1 MEAWASFR
9 WRLLEG
15 VPDIAP
21 RAFPLLLERYL
32 AAGGAW
38 TSSQK
43 RAWAELME
51 DKDIEPTAL
60 VRSLAHL
67 DPQGLEE
74 PVGWLRRAGT
84 QDWQG
89 WEQEGPHPDNE
100 GTSPFARF
108 LSAKGKHRN
117 NAAILLMLQLQK
129 QQAQIQATAWTLE
142 QLQVRQGAMVARVP
156 TDVSHPVDRR
166 WREALPLMKE
176 ALGTQTAVRIRS
188 EILHQIARVDHP
200 QAIEVL
206 GECLQEDLPF
216 GLQEATLR
224 GVIDQE
230 SLRAPAL
237 LEAAFVRLGQQIP
250 VRSQKNRKE
259 CEAWEGLYGLLGSL
273 GSAGGELVDRWID
286 ALEGPLPELWP
297 MAVQA
302 LAEIEP
308 TALDKEQLNRML
320 RRLEHIGG
328 GASTFAA
335 KALSHWRELSQPVCE
350 ELYKQARDHGYDAF
364 RRHLFLPAV
373 SGASDKMR
381 GFLWSILRRQD
392 RVEEEAAFEAL
403 LMDARRHP
411 EGFEPLWRWALR
423 RNNEA
428 WISRLILTIGCARS
442 VEMLGSLEAYV
453 SRFPKEAEPAWL
465 TLWSLACLKSPLSVE
480 WMERY
485 FRDEPR
491 QLFGPT
497 DANDPSLFYPST
509 VVEEMGYAASI
520 LIPRVETLL
529 LNFRPSSLR
538 ALNWRYALSC
548 LSFSDQAV
556 SSDPLSAEDRLLLL
570 FWGEQKAH
578 TVKRRL
584 TQSARTMGT
593 FLHLR
598 KAGRLLNGMLL
609 DPQAHGV
616 LQPEVWRVLWQRMRN
631 HFKILNCHSD
641 PALFSMRHT
650 LDGLCERL
658 LNLAPYETLLDYST
672 RLQEALY
679 S

>member
-74 PVGWLRRAGT
+74 PVGWLRRAGA

-308 TALDKEQLNRML
+308 TALDKEQLHRML
-320 RRLEHIGG
+320 QRLEHTDGKT
-328 GASTFAA
+328 STCAA
-335 KALSHWRELSQPVCE
+335 MALSHWQGLSLPECE
-350 ELYKQARDHGYDAF
+350 ELYKQAHHHAYDAF
-364 RRHLFLPAV
+364 RRHLFLPM
-373 SGASDKMR
+373 ASCANDKIR
-381 GFLWSILRRQD
+381 GFLWSILHKQD
-392 RVEEEAAFEAL
+392 RVEEEEAFKAL
-403 LMDARRHP
+403 LMDAQRHP
-411 EGFEPLWRWALR
+411 EGFEPLWRWAR
-423 RNNEA
+423 QQNNEA
-428 WISRLILTIGCARS
+428 WLNRLLLTVGCGGV
-442 VEMLGSLEAYV
+442 VEMLESLETYIWLL
-453 SRFPKEAEPAWL
+453 PKEAEPTWE
-465 TLWSLACLKSPLSVE
+465 TLWSLACLKSPLCAE
-480 WMERY
+480 WMERL
-485 FRDEPR
+485 FRDQPR
-491 QLFGPT
+491 RLFGPT
-497 DANDPSLFYPST
+497 DAHDPLLFYPST

-520 LIPRVETLL
+520 FIPRVETLL